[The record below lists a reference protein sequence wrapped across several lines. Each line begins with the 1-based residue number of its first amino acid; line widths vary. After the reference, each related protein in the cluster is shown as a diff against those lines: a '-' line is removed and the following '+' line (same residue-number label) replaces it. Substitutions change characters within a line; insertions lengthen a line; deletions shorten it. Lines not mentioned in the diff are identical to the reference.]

1 MLKPSQTNPYQAP
14 QSTDLPRTEG
24 MPELAHLGTGLITF
38 FATIMFIGMS
48 HAFRDEMG
56 FKKILNEGV
65 LLKYVVTVVGAV
77 FGMLVGV
84 VAFFT
89 VVILICMF
97 IEKVLKIKL

>member
-1 MLKPSQTNPYQAP
+1 MSEANPYEAQ
-14 QSTDLPRTEG
+14 QSTDLPRSEG
-24 MPELAHLGTGLITF
+24 FPELAHLGTGLITF
-38 FATIMFIGMS
+38 FATIMLIGVS

-65 LLKYVVTVVGAV
+65 LLKYVVTVVGAT
-77 FGMLVGV
+77 FGIFVGV

-89 VVILICMF
+89 VVILISVF